1 MALEEKT
8 SPIENKP
15 PMENVATVVEL
26 TPSARDHVIRLMA
39 REKKEGSLLRISVVG
54 GGCSGLSYKMAFEG
68 APAEG
73 DKVVDYENLKVLVDP
88 RSALFLKGI
97 TVDFV
102 DGLNGSGFTYTNPNA
117 KRSCGCGTSF
127 SA

>member
-1 MALEEKT
+1 MTAV
-8 SPIENKP
+8 I
-15 PMENVATVVEL
+15 EL
-26 TPSARDHVIRLMA
+26 TQSAQDHVARLMQ
-39 REKKEGSLLRISVVG
+39 REKKEGSVLRVSVVG
-54 GGCSGLSYKMAFEG
+54 GGCSGLSYKMSFEEK
-68 APAEG
+68 PADADALIEYSG
-73 DKVVDYENLKVLVDP
+73 LKVVVDP

-97 TVDFV
+97 TVDYV

>member
-1 MALEEKT
+1 MAAE
-8 SPIENKP
+8 
-15 PMENVATVVEL
+15 VVTL
-26 TPSARDHVIRLMA
+26 TQTAQQHVLTLMK
-39 REKKEGSLLRISVVG
+39 RESKEGSLLRISVIG
-54 GGCSGLSYKMAFEG
+54 GGCSGLSYKMGFE
-68 APAEG
+68 AQAAEG
-73 DKVVDYENLKVLVDP
+73 DAVQDFNGLKVLIDP

-102 DGLNGSGFTYTNPNA
+102 DGLNGSGFTYLNPNA